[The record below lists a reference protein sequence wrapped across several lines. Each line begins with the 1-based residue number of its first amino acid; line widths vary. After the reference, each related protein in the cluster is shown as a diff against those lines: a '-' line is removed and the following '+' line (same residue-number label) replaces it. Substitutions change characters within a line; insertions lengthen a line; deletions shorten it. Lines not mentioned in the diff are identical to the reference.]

1 MGQDVIRKRLESSTW
16 RELSIRQREPCPTE
30 EVEQTCLFR
39 WAAYASGA
47 YPELRML
54 HAIPNGGKRGKAE
67 AGRMKAAGVKAGV
80 PDMCLPVA
88 RHGCHGLYIELKRA
102 SGGRV
107 SKEQV
112 AWMDALTRQGYR
124 CALCR
129 GWNEARKVIEEYL
142 TVEEAHKSESAEDQE
157 GMPEG
162 RDCAGGDA
170 DARRDDGLQPCG
182 AVGGHA

>member
-1 MGQDVIRKRLESSTW
+1 MTERES
-16 RELSIRQREPCPTE
+16 CPTE

-102 SGGRV
+102 RGGRV

-142 TVEEAHKSESAEDQE
+142 KQ
-157 GMPEG
+157 
-162 RDCAGGDA
+162 
-170 DARRDDGLQPCG
+170 RRDDRRGFS
-182 AVGGHA
+182 GGERGRPL